1 MKFVLILL
9 IAFIFGCQEAPSESY
24 IDSKFKGFVPNA
36 IINSKIYF
44 NLKEADR
51 VLTLSRQ
58 LGLPDIIFGTKGFET
73 RIWETRAFSEYHTLT
88 IFKLFDTAGSITEA
102 KIFLKDPFLRISKN
116 GYVRRPFPIVDS
128 SRATVKYLDK
138 ASILKAFTS
147 IQEMSPWDM
156 PSQYELSDFEKM
168 GGTDGTWYTLEIAD
182 SSRYRILLYDN
193 PRGTYSSL
201 KNKTNG
207 EFLDLVYKIKGLKN

>member
-1 MKFVLILL
+1 MKFVLILSV
-9 IAFIFGCQEAPSESY
+9 AFIFGCQEPPTESY

-44 NLKEADR
+44 NLKEANR

-58 LGLPDIIFGTKGFET
+58 LGLPDIIFGTKGFEA
-73 RIWETRAFSEYHTLT
+73 RIWENSAFSEYQTLT
-88 IFKLFDTAGSITEA
+88 IFKLFDTACSITES
-102 KIFLKDPFLRISKN
+102 KIYLKDPFLRISKN
-116 GYVRRPFPIVDS
+116 GYSRRPFPIVDS

-138 ASILKAFTS
+138 PSILKTFAS
-147 IQEMSPWDM
+147 IQNMSAWEM

-193 PRGTYSSL
+193 PRGTYSAL
-201 KNKTNG
+201 KDKTNG
-207 EFLDLVYKIKGLKN
+207 EFLELVYRIMDFKN